1 MAYRKYK
8 LALFSRVFILFL
20 SLTALAYLIN
30 ILDFRG
36 ELPIVAVTLI
46 PVIVI
51 VFFSFRG
58 LIQFTM
64 KRFTEMDDFFESV
77 KYRDFSR
84 WFTEKFGPEDI
95 RELHKGFNE
104 VNKTIKEINKEKEA
118 QHLYLQKILELI
130 DTGIIAYNMES
141 GKVLWVN
148 DSFVKNLSIPSLKN
162 IEFVKKRKPKLY
174 EVIFGRNHVKGN
186 NISITIDN
194 EKIKILIS
202 STIFLIEKVSFKL
215 IVLQNIDDTINRT
228 ESEAWKKLLSVMT
241 HEIMNSIAPISSL
254 AETLQSKIQQSMSD
268 PEKYQLEMTDLDT
281 GIESIK
287 KRSEGLLKFAKTY
300 RSLNKVTKLNLTKVP
315 INGLF
320 ENIRILM
327 APSLEN
333 KNIELNFE
341 IKTADLKIEIDTY
354 LIEQVLIN
362 LILNSVEACKEI
374 KNPKIMLSAQKNIEG
389 NSIIRVTDNGKGIA
403 EEIID
408 DIFIPFFTTKKNGS
422 GIGLSLCKQIVL
434 LHNGKIQIKSVEGKG
449 TIFSLVFPYSTG
461 P

>member
-1 MAYRKYK
+1 MAYKKYK
-8 LALFSRVFILFL
+8 LALFIRAFVLFL
-20 SLTALAYLIN
+20 SLTALAYAIN
-30 ILDFRG
+30 TLDFSVN
-36 ELPIVAVTLI
+36 LPLAGITLTPIIIVLI
-46 PVIVI
+46 Y
-51 VFFSFRG
+51 SFRS
-58 LIQFTM
+58 LNKFIM
-64 KRFTEMDDFFESV
+64 KRFAEMDDFFESV

-84 WFTEKFGPEDI
+84 WFTEKYGPEDI

-148 DSFVKNLSIPSLKN
+148 DSFIDNLSIPSLRN
-162 IEFVKKRKPKLY
+162 IEFVKKRKPQLF
-174 EVIFGRNHVKGN
+174 EIIFGRNHVKGN

-202 STIFLIEKVSFKL
+202 STIFLIEEDSFKL

-254 AETLQSKIQQSMSD
+254 AETLQSKIQQSISD
-268 PEKYQLEMTDLDT
+268 PDNHQLEMNDLDT

-300 RSLNKVTKLNLTKVP
+300 RSLNKITKLNLSKVP
-315 INGLF
+315 VSGLF

-327 APSLEN
+327 EPSLEN
-333 KNIELNFE
+333 KKIELNFE
-341 IKTADLKIEIDTY
+341 IDTPDLQIEIDTY

-374 KNPKIMLSAQKNIEG
+374 KNPRIILSAQKNIGG
-389 NSIIRVTDNGKGIA
+389 NSIIKVADNGKGIS

-408 DIFIPFFTTKKNGS
+408 DIFVPFFSTKKSGS
-422 GIGLSLCKQIVL
+422 GIGLSLCKQIIL
-434 LHNGKIQIKSVEGKG
+434 LHNGKIQVTSAEGKG
-449 TIFSLVFPYSTG
+449 TVISLVF
-461 P
+461 

>member
-8 LALFSRVFILFL
+8 LALFIRVFILFL
-20 SLTALAYLIN
+20 SLTALAYAIN
-30 ILDFRG
+30 TLDFSAN
-36 ELPIVAVTLI
+36 LPIAGITLTPI
-46 PVIVI
+46 II
-51 VFFSFRG
+51 IFIYSFRN
-58 LIQFTM
+58 LNKFIM
-64 KRFTEMDDFFESV
+64 KRFVEMDDFFESV

-84 WFTEKFGPEDI
+84 WFTEKYGSEDI

-141 GKVLWVN
+141 GEVLWVN
-148 DSFVKNLSIPSLKN
+148 DSFIKNLNIPSLRN
-162 IEFVKKRKPKLY
+162 TEFVKKRKPELF
-174 EVIFGRNHVKGN
+174 EVIFGKNHVKGN
-186 NISITIDN
+186 SISITIDN

-202 STIFLIEKVSFKL
+202 STIFLIEEVSFKL

-254 AETLQSKIQQSMSD
+254 AETLQSKIQQSISD
-268 PEKYQLEMTDLDT
+268 PDNHQLEMNDLDT

-300 RSLNKVTKLNLTKVP
+300 RSLNKITTLNLNKVLVS
-315 INGLF
+315 GLF
-320 ENIRILM
+320 ENIKILM

-341 IKTADLKIEIDTY
+341 IETPGLQIEIDTY

-374 KNPKIMLSAQKNIEG
+374 KNSRIVLSAQKNIGG
-389 NSIIRVTDNGKGIA
+389 NSIIKVLDNGKGIS
-403 EEIID
+403 EEIMD
-408 DIFIPFFTTKKNGS
+408 DIFVPFFSTKKSGS

-434 LHNGKIQIKSVEGKG
+434 LHNGKIQVTSAEGKG
-449 TIFSLVFPYSTG
+449 TAISLVF
-461 P
+461 

>member
-141 GKVLWVN
+141 GEVLWVN

-300 RSLNKVTKLNLTKVP
+300 RSLNMVTKLNLTKVP

-389 NSIIRVTDNGKGIA
+389 NSIIRVTDNGKGIS

-422 GIGLSLCKQIVL
+422 GIGLSLCKQIIL

-461 P
+461 L